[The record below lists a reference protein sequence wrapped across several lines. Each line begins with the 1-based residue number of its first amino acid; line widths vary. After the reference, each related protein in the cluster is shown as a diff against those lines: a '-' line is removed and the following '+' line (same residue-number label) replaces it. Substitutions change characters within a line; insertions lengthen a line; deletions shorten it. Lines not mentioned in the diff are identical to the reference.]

1 MQLPT
6 PSVVDVLCTDGRL
19 RSAFLLASR
28 GDRRF
33 VQVHHA
39 PGDNR
44 LAWVVAGALVDRAL
58 VSGVPRSA
66 STASTASAAAST
78 AAYAAG
84 RSGAVALSPPRAQR

>member
-6 PSVVDVLCTDGRL
+6 PTVVGVLGPDGRL
-19 RSAFLLASR
+19 RSALLLASR

-44 LAWVVAGALVDRAL
+44 LRWVVAGALVDRAPAA
-58 VSGVPRSA
+58 GVLRPP
-66 STASTASAAAST
+66 TAAAVVAQPGAVGS
-78 AAYAAG
+78 
-84 RSGAVALSPPRAQR
+84 SGAVALSPPRAQR

>member
-66 STASTASAAAST
+66 STASAAASK

-84 RSGAVALSPPRAQR
+84 SSGAVALSPPRAQR

>member
-6 PSVVDVLCTDGRL
+6 PSVVDVLCADGRL

-66 STASTASAAAST
+66 ASAT
-78 AAYAAG
+78 AACAAG
-84 RSGAVALSPPRAQR
+84 SSGAVALSPPRAQR

>member
-58 VSGVPRSA
+58 VAGVPRA
-66 STASTASAAAST
+66 SST
-78 AAYAAG
+78 AAPTAARAPG
-84 RSGAVALSPPRAQR
+84 SSGAVALSPPRAQR

>member
-6 PSVVDVLCTDGRL
+6 PSVVDVLCADGRL

-44 LAWVVAGALVDRAL
+44 LAWVVAGALVDRVL
-58 VSGVPRSA
+58 VSRVARS
-66 STASTASAAAST
+66 AST

-84 RSGAVALSPPRAQR
+84 SSGAVALSPPRAQR

>member
-44 LAWVVAGALVDRAL
+44 LRWVVAGALRE
-58 VSGVPRSA
+58 PSA
-66 STASTASAAAST
+66 GGS
-78 AAYAAG
+78 AG
-84 RSGAVALSPPRAQR
+84 RDQQALGPDPERSFLVGQHARGQAGATW